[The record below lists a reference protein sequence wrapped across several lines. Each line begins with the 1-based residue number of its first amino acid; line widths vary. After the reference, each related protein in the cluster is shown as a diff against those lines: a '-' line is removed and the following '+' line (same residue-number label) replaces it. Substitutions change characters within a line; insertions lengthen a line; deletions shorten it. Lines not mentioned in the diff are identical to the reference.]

1 MVGSQRMQAE
11 QQLRASLKEIDDF
24 KAALEKH
31 SFLALFDWQGTII
44 CVNDKSCVISKYPR
58 EGLPS

>member
-1 MVGSQRMQAE
+1 MQAE

-31 SFLALFDWQGTII
+31 RFLALFDWQGTII